1 MEAPAAEALANSL
14 AEAGREIT
22 SLRTAHNTMLLDA
35 AVADSR
41 ITPAERPAWELRLAG
56 ANRAE
61 EINSLGGLA
70 KKLGSSRLNLSDR
83 REERKQGDDL
93 REQVA
98 NAISKLQKD
107 EGLNY
112 HEAHLKAK
120 KNPAFQAYFDRSE
133 G

>member
-1 MEAPAAEALANSL
+1 MEPPAAEALANSL
-14 AEAGREIT
+14 AESAREIT
-22 SLRTAHNTMLLDA
+22 SLRTAHNAMLLDA
-35 AVADSR
+35 AIADSR
-41 ITPAERPAWELRLAG
+41 ITPVERPAWELRLAG

-61 EINSLGGLA
+61 EVNSLAELP
-70 KKLGSSRLNLSDR
+70 KKLNGKGLNLSDR

-112 HEAHLKAK
+112 HEAHVRTK
-120 KNPAFQAYFDRSE
+120 KNPAFKAYFDRSE